1 MENSMTINNILK
13 EFGEK
18 HKLHHVFTPID
29 VKIDLENNN
38 GAIIFKNKF
47 LFLDSSKGKHSL
59 TLITEYGD
67 NAISDIKFALRI
79 KRRKGVGKLISL
91 DEINK
96 TLSTNFIIKSG
107 DLLYEGAIKRDEINL
122 DVLESLLYIIE
133 DPLIKYLTP
142 EYSGE
147 QN

>member
-1 MENSMTINNILK
+1 MENSMKINNILE
-13 EFGEK
+13 EFSEK

-29 VKIDLENNN
+29 VKVDLENNN
-38 GAIIFKNKF
+38 GTIIYRNKF

-59 TLITEYGD
+59 TLITEYGESVT
-67 NAISDIKFALRI
+67 SDIKFALRI

-96 TLSTNFIIKSG
+96 TLGTDFIIKSG
-107 DLLYEGAIKRDEINL
+107 DLLFEGVIKRDEISL

-133 DPLIKYLTP
+133 DPLIKCLTP
-142 EYSGE
+142 EYKE
-147 QN
+147 KEN